1 MEQPAE
7 SVAPAHR
14 TWLALAGDVQASRR
28 IRRSQLQRPVRTMGV
43 VVGGIDPED
52 LLERH
57 VSYGV
62 VGIAGIV
69 RTTPLGRLGR
79 DPTT

>member
-1 MEQPAE
+1 VERPAE

-28 IRRSQLQRPVRTMGV
+28 IRRPQLQRPVRTMGV

-52 LLERH
+52 LLEMAAPTISSQSKHSAR
-57 VSYGV
+57 
-62 VGIAGIV
+62 IV
-69 RTTPLGRLGR
+69 PIYRSA
-79 DPTT
+79 